1 MNKSN
6 STQFDFLHY
15 WHGLG
20 AWNFY
25 FLLKFVLLWYGYL
38 NFDAFSNLL
47 FLAFLLFPLPK
58 NIWHKMRN
66 WIAIPIGAIL
76 FYHDT
81 WLPSF
86 STVLA
91 QGGQLK
97 QFSFDYLVELSVNFI
112 NIKMIGVAFILLVA
126 YLFIEQWVRVSVFII
141 AGVLWLNIGG
151 FTHFSQGMVP
161 AVSANSFTQENS
173 VNNEISSERASEIEV
188 LPATVGSPAV
198 TPVAPEVITKPVEQ
212 TVMGTLYPP
221 QKHQF
226 NNKVLD
232 DWLTQFY
239 SYEKKRITPFPVQ
252 LSADAQPFDILII
265 NICSLSTAD
274 AAAVGLQ
281 EHPIWG
287 NFDVLFSH
295 FNTVSSYSGPASLR
309 LLRASCGQT
318 HHSDLYDPT
327 DTQCLLMDNLSSLG
341 FAKKLVLDHNGKFGN
356 YLQEVQQLGN
366 LNIALQDQENLS
378 HQITAF
384 DGTKIYNDKETLM
397 RWLQGREQSNE
408 SRSVTFVNLV
418 SLHDGNRF
426 VGENNTADYGKRAS
440 TLLDSL
446 DNFMNELDKKG
457 RKVMVVIVPE
467 HGAALLGDKTQMS
480 GLRDIPSQSITT
492 VPVGIRFT
500 GIKDRAQFYP
510 PVIVEEPSSYLAL
523 SEFISR
529 NVNGDV
535 FNQSSIDWNA
545 LASGLPQTA
554 NVAENQAT
562 IVVDYQGQSYI
573 KLNGGEWINYPN

>member
-1 MNKSN
+1 ME
-6 STQFDFLHY
+6 FL
-15 WHGLG
+15 
-20 AWNFY
+20 F
-25 FLLKFVLLWYGYL
+25 FTKVFFLWYGYL

-66 WIAIPIGAIL
+66 WIAIPIGIIL

-97 QFSFDYLVELSVNFI
+97 QFSFDYLVELAVNFI

-126 YLFIEQWVRVSVFII
+126 YLFIEQWIRVSVFVI

-161 AVSANSFTQENS
+161 AVSANSFTQENDINPEKMTALAN
-173 VNNEISSERASEIEV
+173 VTEV
-188 LPATVGSPAV
+188 LPESVEPTAVPENTVDIASV
-198 TPVAPEVITKPVEQ
+198 
-212 TVMGTLYPP
+212 GTIYPP
-221 QKHQF
+221 QKQKV

-239 SYEKKRITPFPVQ
+239 SYEKKRITPFPTQ
-252 LSADAQPFDILII
+252 LSTNAQPFDILII

-309 LLRASCGQT
+309 LLRSSCGQA
-318 HHSDLYDPT
+318 HHSDLYDPA

-356 YLQEVQQLGN
+356 YLKEIQQLGN
-366 LNIALQDQENLS
+366 LNVTLQDQENLS

-440 TLLDSL
+440 TLLDDL
-446 DNFMNELDKKG
+446 DNFMNELDKKE

-467 HGAALLGDKTQMS
+467 HGAALQGDKTQMS

-510 PVIVEEPSSYLAL
+510 PVIIEEPSSYLAL

-535 FNQSSIDWNA
+535 FNQSAIDWNG
-545 LASGLPQTA
+545 LASELPQTA

-562 IVVDYQGQSYI
+562 VVVDYQGLSYI

>member
-1 MNKSN
+1 ME
-6 STQFDFLHY
+6 FL
-15 WHGLG
+15 
-20 AWNFY
+20 F
-25 FLLKFVLLWYGYL
+25 FTKVFFLWYGYL

-66 WIAIPIGAIL
+66 WIAIPIGIIL

-97 QFSFDYLVELSVNFI
+97 QFSFDYLVELAVNFI

-126 YLFIEQWVRVSVFII
+126 YLFIEQWIRVSVFVI

-161 AVSANSFTQENS
+161 AVSANSFTQENDINPEKMTALS
-173 VNNEISSERASEIEV
+173 NVTEV
-188 LPATVGSPAV
+188 LPESVEPTAVPENTVDIASV
-198 TPVAPEVITKPVEQ
+198 
-212 TVMGTLYPP
+212 GTIYPP
-221 QKHQF
+221 QKQKV

-239 SYEKKRITPFPVQ
+239 SYEKKRITPFPTQ
-252 LSADAQPFDILII
+252 LSTNAQPFDILII

-309 LLRASCGQT
+309 LLRSSCGQA
-318 HHSDLYDPT
+318 HHSDLYDPA

-356 YLQEVQQLGN
+356 YLKEIQQLGN
-366 LNIALQDQENLS
+366 LNVTLQDQENLS

-440 TLLDSL
+440 TLLDDL
-446 DNFMNELDKKG
+446 DNFMNELDKKE

-467 HGAALLGDKTQMS
+467 HGAALQGDKTQMS

-510 PVIVEEPSSYLAL
+510 PVIIEEPSSYLAL

-535 FNQSSIDWNA
+535 FNQSAIDWNG
-545 LASGLPQTA
+545 LASELPQTA

-562 IVVDYQGQSYI
+562 VVVDYQGLSYI

>member
-6 STQFDFLHY
+6 TTQFDFLHY

-66 WIAIPIGAIL
+66 WVAIPIGIIL

-86 STVLA
+86 STILA

-97 QFSFDYLVELSVNFI
+97 QFSFDYLVELTVNFI
-112 NIKMIGVAFILLVA
+112 NIKMIGVAFILFVG

-151 FTHFSQGMVP
+151 FTHISQGMVP
-161 AVSANSFTQENS
+161 SVSANTFVQESNINTEKS
-173 VNNEISSERASEIEV
+173 TAVVKAPEV
-188 LPATVGSPAV
+188 LPASVEPQVS
-198 TPVAPEVITKPVEQ
+198 PEVVSTKEVETASVS
-212 TVMGTLYPP
+212 TVYPP
-221 QKHQF
+221 QKQKV

-239 SYEKKRITPFPVQ
+239 GYEKKRTTPFPVQ
-252 LSADAQPFDILII
+252 LATNAQPFDILII

-287 NFDVLFSH
+287 NFDVLFSR

-318 HHSDLYDPT
+318 HHSDLYDPA

-356 YLQEVQQLGN
+356 YLKEVQQLGN

-384 DGTKIYNDKETLM
+384 DGTKIYNDKETLQ
-397 RWLQGREQSNE
+397 RWLKAREQSNE
-408 SRSVTFVNLV
+408 SRTVTFVNLV
-418 SLHDGNRF
+418 SLHDGNRY
-426 VGENNTADYGKRAS
+426 VGENSTADYGKRAS
-440 TLLDSL
+440 TLLDNL
-446 DNFMNELDKKG
+446 DSFINELDKKG

-467 HGAALLGDKTQMS
+467 HGAALQGDKTQMS

-510 PVIVEEPSSYLAL
+510 PVIIDEPSSYLAI

-535 FNQSSIDWNA
+535 FNQSAIDWDA
-545 LASGLPQTA
+545 LASELPRTA

-562 IVVDYQGQSYI
+562 VVVDYQGQSYI

>member
-66 WIAIPIGAIL
+66 WIAIPIGIIL

-173 VNNEISSERASEIEV
+173 VNNEISSEQVSEIEV
-188 LPATVGSPAV
+188 LPATVGSPIA
-198 TPVAPEVITKPVEQ
+198 TPVAPEVITKPVEK
-212 TVMGTLYPP
+212 TAMGTLYPP

-226 NNKVLD
+226 NNKVLN

-239 SYEKKRITPFPVQ
+239 SYEKKRITPFPAQ

-318 HHSDLYDPT
+318 QHSDLYDPT

-341 FAKKLVLDHNGKFGN
+341 FAKKLVLDHNGKFGH

-366 LNIALQDQENLS
+366 LNIALQDQKNLS

-467 HGAALLGDKTQMS
+467 HGAALQGDKTQMS

-545 LASGLPQTA
+545 LASELPQTA

>member
-6 STQFDFLHY
+6 TTQFDFLHY

-58 NIWHKMRN
+58 NSWHKIRN
-66 WIAIPIGAIL
+66 WIAIPIGLVL

-97 QFSFDYLVELSVNFI
+97 QFSFDYLVELTVNFI
-112 NIKMIGVAFILLVA
+112 NIKMIGVAFILLVG

-151 FTHFSQGMVP
+151 FTHFSQSMVP
-161 AVSANSFTQENS
+161 EVSANSFTPENDINAEKRTALANATEAPS
-173 VNNEISSERASEIEV
+173 VSVEPLVVPEEV
-188 LPATVGSPAV
+188 TAIKPAESTPANSF
-198 TPVAPEVITKPVEQ
+198 
-212 TVMGTLYPP
+212 YPP
-221 QKHQF
+221 QKQKV
-226 NNKVLD
+226 NNKALD

-239 SYEKKRITPFPVQ
+239 GYEKKRATPFPAQ
-252 LSADAQPFDILII
+252 LSANAQPFDILII

-274 AAAVGLQ
+274 TAAVGLQ

-309 LLRASCGQT
+309 LLRSSCGQT
-318 HHSDLYDPT
+318 HHSDLYDPA

-341 FAKKLVLDHNGKFGN
+341 FVKKLVLDHNGKFGN

-384 DGTKIYNDKETLM
+384 DGTKIYNDKETLE
-397 RWLQGREQSNE
+397 RWLQAREQSKE

-426 VGENNTADYGKRAS
+426 VGENNTADYGKRAT
-440 TLLDSL
+440 TLLDNL

-457 RKVMVVIVPE
+457 RKVMVVIIPE
-467 HGAALLGDKTQMS
+467 HGAALQGDKTQMS

-492 VPVGIRFT
+492 VPVGVRFT

-510 PVIVEEPSSYLAL
+510 PVIVEEPSSYLAI

-529 NVNGDV
+529 NVNGDI
-535 FNQSSIDWNA
+535 FNQSAIDWNA
-545 LASGLPQTA
+545 IASELPQTA

>member
-1 MNKSN
+1 MG
-6 STQFDFLHY
+6 
-15 WHGLG
+15 WEHGISI
-20 AWNFY
+20 
-25 FLLKFVLLWYGYL
+25 FLLKFFFLWYGYL

-66 WIAIPIGAIL
+66 WIAIPIGIIL

-97 QFSFDYLVELSVNFI
+97 QFSFDYLVELAVNFI

-126 YLFIEQWVRVSVFII
+126 YLFIEQWIRVSVFVI

-161 AVSANSFTQENS
+161 AVSANSFTQENDINPEKMTALAN
-173 VNNEISSERASEIEV
+173 VTEV
-188 LPATVGSPAV
+188 LPESVEPTAVPENTVDIASV
-198 TPVAPEVITKPVEQ
+198 
-212 TVMGTLYPP
+212 GTIYPP
-221 QKHQF
+221 QKQKV

-239 SYEKKRITPFPVQ
+239 SYEKKRITPFPTQ
-252 LSADAQPFDILII
+252 LSTNAQPFDILII

-309 LLRASCGQT
+309 LLRSSCGQA
-318 HHSDLYDPT
+318 HHSDLYDPA

-356 YLQEVQQLGN
+356 YLKEIQQLGN
-366 LNIALQDQENLS
+366 LNVTLQDQENLS

-440 TLLDSL
+440 TLLDDL
-446 DNFMNELDKKG
+446 DNFMNELDKKE

-467 HGAALLGDKTQMS
+467 HGAALQGDKTQMS

-510 PVIVEEPSSYLAL
+510 PVIIEEPSSYLAL

-535 FNQSSIDWNA
+535 FNQSAIDWNG
-545 LASGLPQTA
+545 LASELPQTA

-562 IVVDYQGQSYI
+562 VVVDYQGLSYI

>member
-25 FLLKFVLLWYGYL
+25 FLLKFFFLWYGYL

-66 WIAIPIGAIL
+66 WIAIPIGIIL

-97 QFSFDYLVELSVNFI
+97 QFSFDYLVELAVNFI

-126 YLFIEQWVRVSVFII
+126 YLFIEQWIRVSVFVI

-161 AVSANSFTQENS
+161 AVSANSFTQENDINPEKMTALS
-173 VNNEISSERASEIEV
+173 NVTEV
-188 LPATVGSPAV
+188 LPESVEPTAVPENTVDIASV
-198 TPVAPEVITKPVEQ
+198 
-212 TVMGTLYPP
+212 GTIYPP
-221 QKHQF
+221 QKQKV

-239 SYEKKRITPFPVQ
+239 SYEKKRITPFPTQ
-252 LSADAQPFDILII
+252 LSTNAQPFDILII

-309 LLRASCGQT
+309 LLRSSCGQA
-318 HHSDLYDPT
+318 HHSDLYDPA

-356 YLQEVQQLGN
+356 YLKEIQQLGN
-366 LNIALQDQENLS
+366 LNVTLQDQENLS

-440 TLLDSL
+440 TLLDDL
-446 DNFMNELDKKG
+446 DNFMNELDKKE

-467 HGAALLGDKTQMS
+467 HGAALQGDKTQMS

-510 PVIVEEPSSYLAL
+510 PVIIEEPSSYLAL

-535 FNQSSIDWNA
+535 FNQSAIDWNG
-545 LASGLPQTA
+545 LASELPQTA

-562 IVVDYQGQSYI
+562 VVVDYQGLSYI